1 MNREPNEYDRFES
14 DLKHILQ
21 DHEVPFNP
29 DDWALMEEQ
38 LRRKNGKF
46 VPFLQKH
53 KWLIVAGIALL
64 FTTWQLKNRLDNY
77 YEVANTMP
85 TPQAMPS
92 LEHVAT
98 PAAQQGTTTHNPE
111 NMASPNHEAM
121 EANEQAMPNIAQPI
135 SLPTPQ
141 PAGNKPKQDN
151 GNKVKQDN
159 MPTALHSPKL
169 PTSGKQK
176 ANNRINAP
184 ANELQK
190 NNSQHAKTLVLNN
203 DAVIAVN
210 PKQMVSSEFIA
221 HKSKTIQGNI
231 TTPPIN
237 NATNDKLLSDNAP
250 VKQAEVIAAPQEQ
263 ANAKTQSHENAIDPS
278 HEISKNQ
285 LATETP
291 SETNATLPS
300 NKLPDMAAPTDNKLP
315 ENEEITTTT
324 AKKTTAIKKP
334 KKRFTAFYAT
344 PTASIDGN
352 FLNGR
357 PLRLG
362 YSTGLNLNYQ
372 FHRNFSIETGIA
384 YSKKNYQMTTIFD
397 NYQAIFPEQYRVET
411 ANLSFV
417 EIPILL
423 KFHLPTY
430 TDECLPYIGI
440 GNSILMPIKKQYNY
454 SQIIPVPSM
463 EFAANAADSIYY
475 NAPMPNSNDNDLSTL
490 WKNIHLKA
498 GASFKLS
505 KKLRLNIES
514 QFKAS
519 LDVIQLG
526 AGNPVIQK
534 QEEKYNL
541 FSFGIQGGLS
551 YKF

>member
-14 DLKHILQ
+14 DLQHILQ

-77 YEVANTMP
+77 YEVAKTMP
-85 TPQAMPS
+85 TPQALPN
-92 LEHVAT
+92 LEHVAP

-111 NMASPNHEAM
+111 NIASPNHEAM

-135 SLPTPQ
+135 SLPTQ
-141 PAGNKPKQDN
+141 QTNSNKA
-151 GNKVKQDN
+151 KQDN
-159 MPTALHSPKL
+159 MPTALHNPKL
-169 PTSGKQK
+169 STSGKQR
-176 ANNRINAP
+176 ANSHINAP
-184 ANELQK
+184 VSELQTP
-190 NNSQHAKTLVLNN
+190 NSQYTKTLVLNN
-203 DAVIAVN
+203 DAAIAVN

-221 HKSKTIQGNI
+221 HKSKAIQGNI

-250 VKQAEVIAAPQEQ
+250 MKQAEAVAVPQEQ
-263 ANAKTQSHENAIDPS
+263 VNAKTQSHENAIDPS
-278 HEISKNQ
+278 HEISKNE

-291 SETNATLPS
+291 SETNAALPS

-315 ENEEITTTT
+315 ENEEITATTAKKTTAEKTT

-362 YSTGLNLNYQ
+362 YSAGLNLNYQ

-384 YSKKNYQMTTIFD
+384 YSKKNYQMTAIFD
-397 NYQAIFPEQYRVET
+397 NYQAVFPEQYRVET

-463 EFAANAADSIYY
+463 EVASMPDSIYY
-475 NAPMPNSNDNDLSTL
+475 NAPMPDSNDNDLSTL
-490 WKNIHLKA
+490 WKNIHLQA

-526 AGNPVIQK
+526 SNPVIQK
-534 QEEKYNL
+534 HEEKYNL